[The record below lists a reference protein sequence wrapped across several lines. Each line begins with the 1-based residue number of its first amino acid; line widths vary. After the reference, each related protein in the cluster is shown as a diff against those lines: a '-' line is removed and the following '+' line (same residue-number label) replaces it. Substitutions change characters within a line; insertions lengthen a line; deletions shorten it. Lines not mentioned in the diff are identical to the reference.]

1 MKLKKGDFH
10 TYYDS
15 GLGNPFD
22 TQEVISFC
30 IENQELFSE
39 EILLGEGYCWM
50 CDKEGLDRYY
60 IIRFDT
66 ESHVEM
72 FKKYVSKADEILKN
86 SENDIQDISVVI
98 CKNCGKW
105 AITH

>member
-1 MKLKKGDFH
+1 
-10 TYYDS
+10 
-15 GLGNPFD
+15 
-22 TQEVISFC
+22 
-30 IENQELFSE
+30 
-39 EILLGEGYCWM
+39 M

-60 IIRFDT
+60 IFRFDT
-66 ESHVEM
+66 DSHMEI
-72 FKKYVSKADEILKN
+72 FKKYVSKAAEVLES